1 MKDYDV
7 ASEKEGNLNGTY
19 TITFAEDIANED
31 AAALQNFALIMD
43 IASAKDTGSISLS
56 VTSGGSTLGTL
67 SITSG
72 AGETVDI
79 PNLSSITE
87 SYSAYD
93 EDAMTAYAATM
104 DFTEIL
110 NNLSDAGVP
119 DEVITSILSGGS
131 SDTEQVEEDSTET
144 D

>member
-1 MKDYDV
+1 
-7 ASEKEGNLNGTY
+7 
-19 TITFAEDIANED
+19 
-31 AAALQNFALIMD
+31 MD

-79 PNLSSITE
+79 PDLSSITE

-93 EDAMTAYAATM
+93 KDAMTAYAATM

-110 NNLSDAGVP
+110 SNLSDAGVP

-131 SDTEQVEEDSTET
+131 SDTEQGEEDSTET